1 MASGFSDDCRVPQ
14 GFVFAL
20 GRSSKLFRASPLA
33 YIIRPDGGL
42 KYLQMYH
49 SVTGGD
55 VISGQDDKHNLR
67 FVELQAQEI
76 KRTLLDV
83 GRTVP
88 QLQSNTKRWEA
99 VADEILADVTKA
111 RHLLSSASDW
121 LGLKVLVKRLDDDLD
136 VISRAFDLLI
146 ATLQPYRNQTSI
158 NSFIYRLIKLRADL
172 PKAISL
178 SFSKSVIQQNF
189 IGLRFLLTA
198 QICHEK
204 LCFANIDSSIWS
216 LHGNDCHTNPSRQQA
231 GLLVE
236 GTALNTISLGSLIT
250 LPAGGTL
257 KMFLSRDRDLVSTT
271 FEGVV
276 HLLGMKK
283 KAMVKITGSELSFVI
298 SGDMFGGFDA
308 LLNVTAQI
316 DNVVDWDSIV
326 FRVEGKMNRSSHLH
340 SLLEKVIKNETTMAA
355 IDATQRLA
363 YSHSAYIDAKRKA
376 VFVKDVL
383 KSKQSVV
390 DELKVCKE
398 KADEELRLAR
408 LKYHL
413 AKLRFNSTFYFLE
426 NVRGYICE
434 IQECNYTCLNGC
446 VTPDLCQDPINITYL
461 ERQCNTV
468 DKPITINVIQREI
481 EKRSFTVPRYK
492 TVYTGNCRSGISI
505 KTVFKYARKGAQ
517 IGKTIGKVLKG
528 PVGGAVGFVVG
539 GVIGGIV
546 GAFKKSIFGCSN
558 TYEKVPAEPQIVE
571 YDHKIYKVKSVEQII
586 KEVKCNGHTV
596 TAKPGGYGPPYQ
608 CCKQYGCETKVM
620 DAKCIVDNEEC
631 LLSMTELKFTLDAL
645 NETLQS
651 EFLSLRSS
659 VERVQKATFSFEK
672 ARVLHKN
679 AVSQL
684 KQIEAHMKQKLSV
697 VEITNASMIHT
708 RRIVDFGLKI
718 AQAMN
723 YSDNGKVVDVDDLQF
738 SLSVV
743 SGDAK
748 QIFVQSNAS
757 TLGGKQVPVRFFLNF
772 DQMQRSISSASKNIM
787 VDLFGGKHARKKRS
801 TAEDS
806 GGSTHSVHSS
816 FMDYQYACLFVN
828 NTNLY
833 FSYMFKSLHTLISS
847 VKGLHQDLTFGIH
860 DLEHLSQTM
869 NATGSFSN
877 ASKTANNYSK
887 EYLNSSFVTGFLEV
901 IQVLKDENIKL
912 MNGSS
917 QSWNDTFEAWR
928 AFLEVYTLEK
938 GFEECSGTQDCIKYF
953 FEGAKEFYEFESS
966 RRALEIKDAL
976 PRLEIVIQS
985 LTTKALSMEEAEQAL
1000 ILADH
1005 LLNKT
1010 LDDSVLCGGSPSITS
1025 SSQGEVIIFPGDSL
1039 SLNCSAKTEEILTY
1053 TWRRNG
1059 KIISKSAY
1067 GGFSIDAVTKDNE
1080 GAYVCEVS
1088 NNKGSTLS
1096 NVTIVRIHSKPIITE
1111 HPQPHRVVFRSQIPV
1126 TFKCN
1131 ATAEPLPTFQ
1141 WFFQS
1146 KNASTITINETRPV
1160 LYIADPHLYQEGYYF
1175 CEASNEHGRAVSQR
1189 ARLDVLNYTVGLPRL
1204 LITFNL
1210 TNLCWLTSNSSN
1222 SSAPDS
1228 QLCDGL
1234 PSSLDDNLTDSLLN
1248 SLATSLNLSTFS
1260 VSDLTYYSENTSKP
1274 YLLFTI
1280 DLDKDLLTDEN
1291 LTTFTKV
1298 AEAIAIGEARMV
1310 ENLQKFNEDVLNK
1323 TFKVSWNS
1331 TTLLVEPG
1339 SIFAYPLSPEC
1350 PEGQFLSGH
1359 GFICGELR
1367 STLVTL
1373 IDVLRITISFGST
1386 KSSWFNIQRHTVRH
1400 PPQARTRLRRLSLSN
1415 EHTKRFKSRHLER

>member
-1 MASGFSDDCRVPQ
+1 MFSLSMSGVTFLASGFSDDCRVPQ

-20 GRSSKLFRASPLA
+20 ERSSKIFSASPLA

-42 KYLQMYH
+42 KYLQIYY
-49 SVTGGD
+49 SVTGGH
-55 VISGQDDKHNLR
+55 VVLAQDNKNNLR
-67 FVELQAQEI
+67 SVEWQAQEI
-76 KRTLLDV
+76 KRTLLAV

-88 QLQSNTKRWEA
+88 QLQFITRRWEA
-99 VADEILADVTKA
+99 VTDEMLADVTKA

-121 LGLKVLVKRLDDDLD
+121 LRLKVLLKQLDDDID
-136 VISRAFDLLI
+136 IISRAFDLLI
-146 ATLQPYRNQTSI
+146 AKLQFYRNQTTI
-158 NSFIYRLIKLRADL
+158 NSFIDRFIKLRADL

-198 QICHEK
+198 QICHKE
-204 LCFANIDSSIWS
+204 LCFVNIDSSIWS
-216 LHGNDCHTNPSRQQA
+216 LHGNDCHTNPSRQEA

-236 GTALNTISLGSLIT
+236 GTALDTISLGSLIT

-257 KMFLSRDRDLVSTT
+257 KMFQSRDSDLVSTT

-283 KAMVKITGSELSFVI
+283 NAMVKITGSELSFVI
-298 SGDMFGGFDA
+298 SGDVFGEFNA

-340 SLLEKVIKNETTMAA
+340 SLLEKMIRNETTMAA
-355 IDATQRLA
+355 RDATQRLA
-363 YSHSAYIDAKRKA
+363 YSHSAYVDAKRKSD
-376 VFVKDVL
+376 FVKDVL

-390 DELKVCKE
+390 DKLKVWKE
-398 KADEELRLAR
+398 NAAEELRLAR

-413 AKLRFNSTFYFLE
+413 AKPQFNRTFYFLE
-426 NVRGYICE
+426 HVQGYICE

-461 ERQCNTV
+461 QRQCNTV
-468 DKPITINVIQREI
+468 DKPITINVIQKEI
-481 EKRSFTVPRYK
+481 EKRSFTVPTYQ
-492 TVYTGNCRSGISI
+492 TVYTGNCRSGMSI
-505 KTVFKYARKGAQ
+505 KTVFKYALTGAR
-517 IGKTIGKVLKG
+517 IGRTIGTVLKG

-596 TAKPGGYGPPYQ
+596 TAKPGGYGPPYH

-620 DAKCIVDNEEC
+620 DPKCILDNEKC
-631 LLSMTELKFTLDAL
+631 LLSMTELKFMLNAL

-659 VERVQKATFSFEK
+659 VESVKKATFSFEK

-684 KQIEAHMKQKLSV
+684 KQIEAHVKQKLSI

-723 YSDNGKVVDVDDLQF
+723 SSDNGKVVDVDDLHF
-738 SLSVV
+738 SLPVV

-748 QIFVQSNAS
+748 QIVVQSNAS
-757 TLGGKQVPVRFFLNF
+757 TLSGKQVPVRFLLNF
-772 DQMQRSISSASKNIM
+772 DQMQRSVSSASKNII

-801 TAEDS
+801 T
-806 GGSTHSVHSS
+806 HSVHSS
-816 FMDYQYACLFVN
+816 FIDYPYACLFVN

-833 FSYMFKSLHTLISS
+833 FSYMFKSLHTLINS
-847 VKGLHQDLTFGIH
+847 VKGLNQDLTIGIH
-860 DLEHLSQTM
+860 ELEHLSQTM

-877 ASKTANNYSK
+877 ASKTANNYGK

-901 IQVLKDENIKL
+901 IQVLKDENIKM

-976 PRLEIVIQS
+976 PRLEVVIQS

-1010 LDDSVLCGGSPSITS
+1010 LDESVLCGGSPSITS
-1025 SSQGEVIIFPGDSL
+1025 SSQGEVIIFPGESL

-1053 TWRRNG
+1053 TWRRND
-1059 KIISKSAY
+1059 KTISKSTFGA
-1067 GGFSIDAVTKDNE
+1067 FSIDAVTKDDE

-1088 NNKGSTLS
+1088 NNKGNTLS
-1096 NVTIVRIHSKPIITE
+1096 NVTIVRIHSKPVITE

-1146 KNASTITINETRPV
+1146 KNASTIRINETRPV
-1160 LYIADPHLYQEGYYF
+1160 IYIADPHLYQEGYYF

-1228 QLCDGL
+1228 QLCDRL

-1248 SLATSLNLSTFS
+1248 ALATSLNLSTFR

-1274 YLLFTI
+1274 YLLFTV
-1280 DLDKDLLTDEN
+1280 DFDKDLLKDEN

-1298 AEAIAIGEARMV
+1298 AEAIAVGEARMV
-1310 ENLQKFNEDVLNK
+1310 ESLQKFNADVLNK

-1350 PEGQFLSGH
+1350 PEGQFLSGN

-1386 KSSWFNIQRHTVRH
+1386 HRDTQ
-1400 PPQARTRLRRLSLSN
+1400 
-1415 EHTKRFKSRHLER
+1415 

>member
-20 GRSSKLFRASPLA
+20 ERSSKIFSASPLA

-42 KYLQMYH
+42 KYLQIYY
-49 SVTGGD
+49 SVTGGH
-55 VISGQDDKHNLR
+55 VVLAQDNKNNLR
-67 FVELQAQEI
+67 SVEWQAQEI
-76 KRTLLDV
+76 KRTLLAV

-88 QLQSNTKRWEA
+88 QLQFITRRWEA
-99 VADEILADVTKA
+99 VADEMLADVTKA

-121 LGLKVLVKRLDDDLD
+121 LELKVLVKQLDDDLD
-136 VISRAFDLLI
+136 ITSRAFDLLI
-146 ATLQPYRNQTSI
+146 AKLQPYRNQTRV
-158 NSFIYRLIKLRADL
+158 NSFIQSFIKLRADL

-198 QICHEK
+198 QICHQE
-204 LCFANIDSSIWS
+204 LCFANIDSSIRS
-216 LHGNDCHTNPSRQQA
+216 LNGSDCHTNPSRPET

-257 KMFLSRDRDLVSTT
+257 KMFLSRDHDHVSTT
-271 FEGVV
+271 FKAVV

-283 KAMVKITGSELSFVI
+283 HAMVKIVASELSFVI
-298 SGDMFGGFDA
+298 SGNMFGGFDA
-308 LLNVTAQI
+308 MLNVTAQI

-340 SLLEKVIKNETTMAA
+340 SLLEKMIRNETTMAA
-355 IDATQRLA
+355 RDATQRLA
-363 YSHSAYIDAKRKA
+363 YSHSAYVDAKRKSD
-376 VFVKDVL
+376 FVKDVL

-390 DELKVCKE
+390 DKLKVWKE
-398 KADEELRLAR
+398 HAAEELRLAR
-408 LKYHL
+408 LKYHF
-413 AKLRFNSTFYFLE
+413 AKLRFNSTFYFRE

-446 VTPDLCQDPINITYL
+446 VTPDLCQDPINVTYL
-461 ERQCNTV
+461 QRQCNTV
-468 DKPITINVIQREI
+468 DKPITINVIQKEI
-481 EKRSFTVPRYK
+481 EKRSFTVPTYK
-492 TVYTGNCRSGISI
+492 KVYTGNCRSGISI
-505 KTVFKYARKGAQ
+505 KTVFEYARKGAQ
-517 IGKTIGKVLKG
+517 IGRKIGTVLKG
-528 PVGGAVGFVVG
+528 PVGGRVGFVVG
-539 GVIGGIV
+539 GVIGGII

-558 TYEKVPAEPQIVE
+558 TYEKVPAEPHIVE
-571 YDHKIYKVKSVEQII
+571 YDQKIYKEKSVEQII
-586 KEVKCNGHTV
+586 KEVKCNGHTMR
-596 TAKPGGYGPPYQ
+596 TKPGGYGPPYQ
-608 CCKQYGCETKVM
+608 CCKQYGCKTKVM
-620 DAKCIVDNEEC
+620 DPQCILDNEEC

-659 VERVQKATFSFEK
+659 VEKVKEATFSFEK
-672 ARVLHKN
+672 VRVLHKN

-684 KQIEAHMKQKLSV
+684 KHIEALLKQKLSV

-708 RRIVDFGLKI
+708 RRIVDFGLEI
-718 AQAMN
+718 AQVMN
-723 YSDNGKVVDVDDLQF
+723 SSDNGRVVEFDELHF

-748 QIFVQSNAS
+748 QIVFQTNAS
-757 TLGGKQVPVRFFLNF
+757 TPGGKQVLVHFLLDF
-772 DQMQRSISSASKNIM
+772 DQVKRSISSASKGII
-787 VDLFGGKHARKKRS
+787 VDLFGGKRARRKRS
-801 TAEDS
+801 AAEEE
-806 GGSTHSVHSS
+806 STHSLHSS
-816 FMDYQYACLFVN
+816 GFTDYPYSCLFVN

-847 VKGLHQDLTFGIH
+847 VKGLNQDLTFGIH
-860 DLEHLSQTM
+860 DLERLSQTM

-877 ASKTANNYSK
+877 ASKTANNYGK

-901 IQVLKDENIKL
+901 IQVLKDENIKM

-1025 SSQGEVIIFPGDSL
+1025 SSQGEVIIFPGESL

-1053 TWRRNG
+1053 TWRRND
-1059 KIISKSAY
+1059 KTISKSTFGA
-1067 GGFSIDAVTKDNE
+1067 FSIDAVTKDDE

-1088 NNKGSTLS
+1088 NNKGNTLS
-1096 NVTIVRIHSKPIITE
+1096 NVTIVRIHSKPVITE

-1146 KNASTITINETRPV
+1146 KNASTIRINETRPV

-1222 SSAPDS
+1222 KSVPDS

-1248 SLATSLNLSTFS
+1248 SLATSLNLSTS
-1260 VSDLTYYSENTSKP
+1260 SISGLTYYSEHTSKL
-1274 YLLFTI
+1274 YLSFVI
-1280 DLDKDLLTDEN
+1280 DFEKDLSKDEN
-1291 LTTFTKV
+1291 FTTFTRV
-1298 AEAIAIGEARMV
+1298 AEAIAIADARMV
-1310 ENLQKFNEDVLNK
+1310 ENLQKFNSDVLSRK
-1323 TFKVSWNS
+1323 FKVSWNS
-1331 TTLLVEPG
+1331 TTLLGEPG

-1350 PEGQFLSGH
+1350 PEGQFLSEH

-1367 STLVTL
+1367 LLTLVTFL
-1373 IDVLRITISFGST
+1373 IDVLKRITISSISFVPTFS
-1386 KSSWFNIQRHTVRH
+1386 HTH
-1400 PPQARTRLRRLSLSN
+1400 
-1415 EHTKRFKSRHLER
+1415 

>member
-1 MASGFSDDCRVPQ
+1 MFSLSMSGVTFLASGFSDDCRVPQ

-20 GRSSKLFRASPLA
+20 ERSSKIFSASPLA

-42 KYLQMYH
+42 KYLQIYY
-49 SVTGGD
+49 SVTGGH
-55 VISGQDDKHNLR
+55 VVSAQDNKNNLR
-67 FVELQAQEI
+67 FVEWQAQEI
-76 KRTLLDV
+76 KRTLLAV

-88 QLQSNTKRWEA
+88 QLQFITRRWEA
-99 VADEILADVTKA
+99 VADEMLADVTKA

-121 LGLKVLVKRLDDDLD
+121 LELKVLVKQLDDDLD
-136 VISRAFDLLI
+136 IISRAFDLLI
-146 ATLQPYRNQTSI
+146 AKLQPYRNQTRI
-158 NSFIYRLIKLRADL
+158 NSFIHSFIKLRADL

-198 QICHEK
+198 QICHQE
-204 LCFANIDSSIWS
+204 LCFANIDSSIRS
-216 LHGNDCHTNPSRQQA
+216 LNGSNCHTNPSRPET

-257 KMFLSRDRDLVSTT
+257 EMFLSRDHDHVSTT
-271 FEGVV
+271 FKAVV

-283 KAMVKITGSELSFVI
+283 HAMVKIVASELSFVI
-298 SGDMFGGFDA
+298 SGNMFGGFDA
-308 LLNVTAQI
+308 VLNVTAQI

-326 FRVEGKMNRSSHLH
+326 FRVEGKMNASSHLH
-340 SLLEKVIKNETTMAA
+340 SLLDKMMKNETTMAA
-355 IDATQRLA
+355 RDATQRLA
-363 YSHSAYIDAKRKA
+363 YSHSTYIDAKRK
-376 VFVKDVL
+376 VDFVKDVL

-390 DELKVCKE
+390 DKLKVWKE
-398 KADEELRLAR
+398 HAAEGLRLAR
-408 LKYHL
+408 LKYHF
-413 AKLRFNSTFYFLE
+413 AKLRFYSTFYFRE

-461 ERQCNTV
+461 QRQCNTV
-468 DKPITINVIQREI
+468 DKPITINVIQKEI
-481 EKRSFTVPRYK
+481 EKRSFTVPTYK

-505 KTVFKYARKGAQ
+505 KTVFEYARKGAQ
-517 IGKTIGKVLKG
+517 IGRKIGTVLKG
-528 PVGGAVGFVVG
+528 PVGGRVGFVVG
-539 GVIGGIV
+539 GVIGGII

-558 TYEKVPAEPQIVE
+558 TYEKVPAEPHIVE
-571 YDHKIYKVKSVEQII
+571 YDQKIYKEQSVEQII
-586 KEVKCNGHTV
+586 KEVKCNGHTMR
-596 TAKPGGYGPPYQ
+596 TKPGGYGPPYQ
-608 CCKQYGCETKVM
+608 CCKQYGCKTKVM
-620 DAKCIVDNEEC
+620 DPQCILDNEEC

-659 VERVQKATFSFEK
+659 VMKVKEATFSFEK
-672 ARVLHKN
+672 VRVLHKN

-684 KQIEAHMKQKLSV
+684 KHIEALLKQKLSV

-708 RRIVDFGLKI
+708 RRIVDFGLQI
-718 AQAMN
+718 AQVMN
-723 YSDNGKVVDVDDLQF
+723 SSDNGRVVEVDEMHF

-748 QIFVQSNAS
+748 QIVLQTNAS
-757 TLGGKQVPVRFFLNF
+757 TPGGKKVPVRFLLDF
-772 DQMQRSISSASKNIM
+772 DQVERSISSASKDII
-787 VDLFGGKHARKKRS
+787 VDLFGGKRARRKRS
-801 TAEDS
+801 AAEEE
-806 GGSTHSVHSS
+806 STHSLHSS
-816 FMDYQYACLFVN
+816 GFTDYPYLCLFVN
-828 NTNLY
+828 NTHLY

-847 VKGLHQDLTFGIH
+847 VKVLNQQLTFGIQG
-860 DLEHLSQTM
+860 LEQLSQTM
-869 NATGSFSN
+869 NATGSLFN
-877 ASKTANNYSK
+877 ASKIASNFSN

-901 IQVLKDENIKL
+901 IQMLKEENIKL
-912 MNGSS
+912 TNDSS

-928 AFLEVYTLEK
+928 AFLVVYTLEK
-938 GFEECSGTQDCIKYF
+938 GFEECSGTQDCIIYF
-953 FEGAKEFYEFESS
+953 FDGAKEFYEFENS

-976 PRLEIVIQS
+976 PRLQNVIQS
-985 LTTKALSMEEAEQAL
+985 LTTKALSMEEAEQ
-1000 ILADH
+1000 ILVHADH

-1010 LDDSVLCGGSPSITS
+1010 LDDSVLCGGSPSITW
-1025 SSQGEVIIFPGDSL
+1025 SSQGDVIIFPGESL
-1039 SLNCSAKTEEILTY
+1039 SLNCSAKAEESLTY
-1053 TWRRNG
+1053 AWRRNG
-1059 KIISKSAY
+1059 KIISKSTY
-1067 GGFSIDAVTKDNE
+1067 GGFSLDAVTKDDE

-1096 NVTIVRIHSKPIITE
+1096 NVTIVRIHSKPVITE

-1146 KNASTITINETRPV
+1146 TKSPAIRINESRPV
-1160 LYIADPHLYQEGYYF
+1160 LYIADPRLNQEGYYF
-1175 CEASNEHGRAVSQR
+1175 CEASNQHGRAFSQR

-1222 SSAPDS
+1222 KSVPDS

-1248 SLATSLNLSTFS
+1248 SLATSLNLSTS
-1260 VSDLTYYSENTSKP
+1260 SISGLTYYSEHTSKL
-1274 YLLFTI
+1274 YLSFVI
-1280 DLDKDLLTDEN
+1280 DFEKDLSKDEN
-1291 LTTFTKV
+1291 FTTFTKV
-1298 AEAIAIGEARMV
+1298 AETIAIADARMV
-1310 ENLQKFNEDVLNK
+1310 ENLQKFNADVLNK

-1331 TTLLVEPG
+1331 TTLLGEPG

-1350 PEGQFLSGH
+1350 PVGQFLSEH
-1359 GFICGELR
+1359 GFICGELLLL
-1367 STLVTL
+1367 TLVTFL
-1373 IDVLRITISFGST
+1373 IDVLKRITISST
-1386 KSSWFNIQRHTVRH
+1386 SFVPTFSHTH
-1400 PPQARTRLRRLSLSN
+1400 
-1415 EHTKRFKSRHLER
+1415 

>member
-1 MASGFSDDCRVPQ
+1 MASGFSDDCQVPQ

-20 GRSSKLFRASPLA
+20 ERSSKIFSASPLA

-42 KYLQMYH
+42 KYLQIYY
-49 SVTGGD
+49 SVTGGH
-55 VISGQDDKHNLR
+55 VVSAQDNKNNLR
-67 FVELQAQEI
+67 FVEWQAQEI
-76 KRTLLDV
+76 KRTLLAV

-88 QLQSNTKRWEA
+88 QLQFITRRWEA
-99 VADEILADVTKA
+99 VADEMLADVTKA

-121 LGLKVLVKRLDDDLD
+121 LELKVLVKQLDDDLD
-136 VISRAFDLLI
+136 ITSRAFDLLI
-146 ATLQPYRNQTSI
+146 AKLQPYRNQTRV
-158 NSFIYRLIKLRADL
+158 NSFIQSFIKLGADL

-204 LCFANIDSSIWS
+204 LCFANIESSIWS
-216 LHGNDCHTNPSRQQA
+216 LHGKDCHTNPSRQQA
-231 GLLVE
+231 GLVVE
-236 GTALNTISLGSLIT
+236 GTTLNTISLGSLIT
-250 LPAGGTL
+250 LQAGETL

-276 HLLGMKK
+276 QILGMSK

-298 SGDMFGGFDA
+298 SGNMFGEFDA

-326 FRVEGKMNRSSHLH
+326 FRVEGKMNTSSHLH
-340 SLLEKVIKNETTMAA
+340 SLLEKMIKNETTMAA
-355 IDATQRLA
+355 SDATQRLA

-376 VFVKDVL
+376 AFVKDVL

-390 DELKVCKE
+390 DELKVWKE
-398 KADEELRLAR
+398 KAAEELRLAR

-481 EKRSFTVPRYK
+481 EKRSFTVPTYK
-492 TVYTGNCRSGISI
+492 TVHNSNCKWSKYTGI
-505 KTVFKYARKGAQ
+505 KGFFVG
-517 IGKTIGKVLKG
+517 LKEL
-528 PVGGAVGFVVG
+528 
-539 GVIGGIV
+539 
-546 GAFKKSIFGCSN
+546 IFGCSD
-558 TYEKVPAEPQIVE
+558 TSKKVPAEPQIVE
-571 YDHKIYKVKSVEQII
+571 YDQKIYKVKSVEQII
-586 KEVKCNGHTV
+586 KEVKCNGHTMR
-596 TAKPGGYGPPYQ
+596 TKPGGYGPPYQ
-608 CCKQYGCETKVM
+608 CCKQYGCKTKVM
-620 DAKCIVDNEEC
+620 DRRCILGNEKC

-651 EFLSLRSS
+651 EFLSLRSC
-659 VERVQKATFSFEK
+659 VMKVKEATFSFEK
-672 ARVLHKN
+672 VRVLHKN

-684 KQIEAHMKQKLSV
+684 KHIEALLKQKLSV

-708 RRIVDFGLKI
+708 RRIVDFGLQI
-718 AQAMN
+718 AQVMN
-723 YSDNGKVVDVDDLQF
+723 SSDNGRVVEVDELHF
-738 SLSVV
+738 SLPVV

-748 QIFVQSNAS
+748 QIVFQTNAS
-757 TLGGKQVPVRFFLNF
+757 TLGGKKVPVRFLLDF
-772 DQMQRSISSASKNIM
+772 DQVKRSISSASKDII
-787 VDLFGGKHARKKRS
+787 VDLFGGKRARRKRS
-801 TAEDS
+801 AAEEE
-806 GGSTHSVHSS
+806 STHSLHSDG
-816 FMDYQYACLFVN
+816 FTDYPYVCLFVN
-828 NTNLY
+828 NTHLY

-847 VKGLHQDLTFGIH
+847 VKVLNQQLTFGIQG
-860 DLEHLSQTM
+860 LEQLSQTM
-869 NATGSFSN
+869 NATGSLSN
-877 ASKTANNYSK
+877 ASKIASNFSN
-887 EYLNSSFVTGFLEV
+887 EYLNSSFITGFLEV
-901 IQVLKDENIKL
+901 IQVLKDENIKM
-912 MNGSS
+912 MNDSS

-938 GFEECSGTQDCIKYF
+938 GFEECSGTQDCIIYF
-953 FEGAKEFYEFESS
+953 FDGAKEFYEFENS

-976 PRLEIVIQS
+976 PQLQNVIQS
-985 LTTKALSMEEAEQAL
+985 LTTKALSMEEAEQ
-1000 ILADH
+1000 ILVHADH

-1010 LDDSVLCGGSPSITS
+1010 LDDSVLCGGSPSITW
-1025 SSQGEVIIFPGDSL
+1025 SSQGDVIIFPGESL
-1039 SLNCSAKTEEILTY
+1039 SLNCSAKAEESLTY
-1053 TWRRNG
+1053 AWRRNG
-1059 KIISKSAY
+1059 KIISKSTY
-1067 GGFSIDAVTKDNE
+1067 GGFSLDAVTKDNE

-1096 NVTIVRIHSKPIITE
+1096 NVTIVKIHSKPVITE
-1111 HPQPHRVVFRSQIPV
+1111 HPQPQRVVFRSQIPV

-1131 ATAEPLPTFQ
+1131 ATAEPSPTFQ
-1141 WFFQS
+1141 WFFQTTTS
-1146 KNASTITINETRPV
+1146 SVIRINETRPV
-1160 LYIADPHLYQEGYYF
+1160 LYIADPRLNQEGYYF

-1222 SSAPDS
+1222 SSTLDS

-1248 SLATSLNLSTFS
+1248 SLATSLNLSTS
-1260 VSDLTYYSENTSKP
+1260 SISGLTYYSEHTSKL
-1274 YLLFTI
+1274 YLSFVIDFEKELSKDENFTI
-1280 DLDKDLLTDEN
+1280 
-1291 LTTFTKV
+1291 FTKV
-1298 AEAIAIGEARMV
+1298 AEAIAIADARMV
-1310 ENLQKFNEDVLNK
+1310 EKLQKFNSDVLSR

-1331 TTLLVEPG
+1331 TTLIGEPG

-1350 PEGQFLSGH
+1350 PETQFLSEQ

-1367 STLVTL
+1367 LLTLVTFL
-1373 IDVLRITISFGST
+1373 IYVLNRTIS
-1386 KSSWFNIQRHTVRH
+1386 
-1400 PPQARTRLRRLSLSN
+1400 
-1415 EHTKRFKSRHLER
+1415 

>member
-1 MASGFSDDCRVPQ
+1 MFSLSMSGVTFLASGFSDDCQVPQ

-20 GRSSKLFRASPLA
+20 ERSSKIFSASPLA

-42 KYLQMYH
+42 KYLQIYY
-49 SVTGGD
+49 SVTGGH
-55 VISGQDDKHNLR
+55 VVSAQDNKNNLR
-67 FVELQAQEI
+67 FVEWQAQEI
-76 KRTLLDV
+76 KRTLLAV

-88 QLQSNTKRWEA
+88 QLQFITRRWEA
-99 VADEILADVTKA
+99 VTDEMLADVTKA
-111 RHLLSSASDW
+111 RHLLSSVSDW
-121 LGLKVLVKRLDDDLD
+121 LRLKVLVKQLDDDIDL
-136 VISRAFDLLI
+136 ISRAFDLLI
-146 ATLQPYRNQTSI
+146 AKLQFYRNQTTI
-158 NSFIYRLIKLRADL
+158 NSFIHRFIKLRADL

-198 QICHEK
+198 QICHKE

-216 LHGNDCHTNPSRQQA
+216 LHGNDCNTNPSRQEA

-236 GTALNTISLGSLIT
+236 GTALDTISLGSLIT

-257 KMFLSRDRDLVSTT
+257 KMFQSRDRDLVSTT

-283 KAMVKITGSELSFVI
+283 NAMVKITGSELSFVI
-298 SGDMFGGFDA
+298 SGDVFGEFDA

-340 SLLEKVIKNETTMAA
+340 SLLEKMIRNETTMAA
-355 IDATQRLA
+355 RDATQRLA
-363 YSHSAYIDAKRKA
+363 YSHSAYVDAKRKSD
-376 VFVKDVL
+376 FVKDVL
-383 KSKQSVV
+383 RSKQSVV
-390 DELKVCKE
+390 DKLKVWKE
-398 KADEELRLAR
+398 NAAEELRLAR
-408 LKYHL
+408 LEYHL
-413 AKLRFNSTFYFLE
+413 AKLQFNRTFYFLE
-426 NVRGYICE
+426 NVQGYICE

-461 ERQCNTV
+461 QRQCNTV
-468 DKPITINVIQREI
+468 DKPITINVIQKEI
-481 EKRSFTVPRYK
+481 EKRSFTVPTYQ

-505 KTVFKYARKGAQ
+505 KTVFKYALTGAQ
-517 IGKTIGKVLKG
+517 IGSTIGTVLKG
-528 PVGGAVGFVVG
+528 PVGRAVGFVVG

-620 DAKCIVDNEEC
+620 DPKCILDNEKC
-631 LLSMTELKFTLDAL
+631 LLSITELKFTLNAL

-659 VERVQKATFSFEK
+659 VERVKKATFSFEK

-684 KQIEAHMKQKLSV
+684 KQIEAHVKQKLSI

-723 YSDNGKVVDVDDLQF
+723 SSDNGKVVDVDELHF

-748 QIFVQSNAS
+748 QIVVQSNAS
-757 TLGGKQVPVRFFLNF
+757 TLSGKQVPVRFLLNF
-772 DQMQRSISSASKNIM
+772 DQMQRSVSSASKNII
-787 VDLFGGKHARKKRS
+787 VDLFGGKRARKKR
-801 TAEDS
+801 
-806 GGSTHSVHSS
+806 STHSVHSS
-816 FMDYQYACLFVN
+816 FMDYPYACLFVN

-833 FSYMFKSLHTLISS
+833 FSYMFKSLHTLINS
-847 VKGLHQDLTFGIH
+847 VKGLNQDLTIGIH

-877 ASKTANNYSK
+877 ASKTANNYGK

-901 IQVLKDENIKL
+901 IQVLKDENINL

-985 LTTKALSMEEAEQAL
+985 LTTKALSIEEAEQAL

-1010 LDDSVLCGGSPSITS
+1010 LDESVLCGGSPSITS
-1025 SSQGEVIIFPGDSL
+1025 SSQGEVIIFPGESL
-1039 SLNCSAKTEEILTY
+1039 SLNCTAKTEETLTY

-1059 KIISKSAY
+1059 KTISKSTFGA
-1067 GGFSIDAVTKDNE
+1067 FSIDAVTKDDE

-1088 NNKGSTLS
+1088 NNKGNTLS
-1096 NVTIVRIHSKPIITE
+1096 NVTIVRIHSKPVITE

-1146 KNASTITINETRPV
+1146 KNASTIRINETRPV

-1228 QLCDGL
+1228 QLCDRL

-1248 SLATSLNLSTFS
+1248 ALATSLNLSTFR

-1274 YLLFTI
+1274 YLLFTV
-1280 DLDKDLLTDEN
+1280 DFDKDLLKDEN

-1298 AEAIAIGEARMV
+1298 TEAIAVGEARMV
-1310 ENLQKFNEDVLNK
+1310 ENLQKFNADVLNK

-1339 SIFAYPLSPEC
+1339 SIFAYPLSSEC
-1350 PEGQFLSGH
+1350 PAGQVLSGH

-1373 IDVLRITISFGST
+1373 IDVLRITISFGLT
-1386 KSSWFNIQRHTVRH
+1386 HRDT
-1400 PPQARTRLRRLSLSN
+1400 
-1415 EHTKRFKSRHLER
+1415 E

>member
-1 MASGFSDDCRVPQ
+1 MIFLLIVHVFSFDVAGVMLLSSGFSDDCRVPQ

-20 GRSSKLFRASPLA
+20 EQSSKLFRESPLA

-42 KYLQMYH
+42 KYLQIYH

-55 VISGQDDKHNLR
+55 VISAQDNNNNLR
-67 FVELQAQEI
+67 FVEWQAQEI
-76 KRTLLDV
+76 KRTLFDV

-99 VADEILADVTKA
+99 VADEMLADVTKA
-111 RHLLSSASDW
+111 RYLLSSASDW
-121 LGLKVLVKRLDDDLD
+121 VGLKVLVKELDDDLD
-136 VISRAFDLLI
+136 IISRAFDLLI
-146 ATLQPYRNQTSI
+146 AKLQPYRNETSI
-158 NSFIYRLIKLRADL
+158 NSFIDRFIKLRADL

-189 IGLRFLLTA
+189 MGFRFLLTA

-355 IDATQRLA
+355 SDATQRLA

-383 KSKQSVV
+383 NSKQSVV
-390 DELKVCKE
+390 DQLKVWKE
-398 KADEELRLAR
+398 KAAEELRLAR
-408 LKYHL
+408 LKYHV

-481 EKRSFTVPRYK
+481 EKRSFTVPTYK

-505 KTVFKYARKGAQ
+505 KTVFKYAQKGAQ

-586 KEVKCNGHTV
+586 KEVKCNGHTMR
-596 TAKPGGYGPPYQ
+596 AKPGGYGPPYQ

-620 DAKCIVDNEEC
+620 NPKCILDNEEC

-659 VERVQKATFSFEK
+659 VERVKKATFSFEK
-672 ARVLHKN
+672 ARVVHKN

-723 YSDNGKVVDVDDLQF
+723 SSDNGKVVDVDDLHF

-748 QIFVQSNAS
+748 QIVVQSNAS
-757 TLGGKQVPVRFFLNF
+757 TLSGKQVPVRFLLNF
-772 DQMQRSISSASKNIM
+772 DQMQRSISSASKNII

-801 TAEDS
+801 AAEDS
-806 GGSTHSVHSS
+806 EGSTHSVHSS
-816 FMDYQYACLFVN
+816 FMDYPYACLFVN

-847 VKGLHQDLTFGIH
+847 VKGLHQDLAFGIH

-869 NATGSFSN
+869 NATGSFLN

-976 PRLEIVIQS
+976 PRLEVVIQS

-1000 ILADH
+1000 ILAH
-1005 LLNKT
+1005 YLLNKT
-1010 LDDSVLCGGSPSITS
+1010 FDDSVLCGGLPSIMS
-1025 SSQGEVIIFPGDSL
+1025 SSQGEVIIFPGESL

-1053 TWRRNG
+1053 TWRRND
-1059 KIISKSAY
+1059 KTISKSTFGA
-1067 GGFSIDAVTKDNE
+1067 FSIDAVTKDDE

-1088 NNKGSTLS
+1088 NNKGNTLS
-1096 NVTIVRIHSKPIITE
+1096 NVTIVRIHSKPVITE

-1131 ATAEPLPTFQ
+1131 ATAVPLPTFQ

-1146 KNASTITINETRPV
+1146 KNASTVRINETRPV

-1234 PSSLDDNLTDSLLN
+1234 PSSLDGNLTDSLLN

-1274 YLLFTI
+1274 YLLFTV
-1280 DLDKDLLTDEN
+1280 DFDKDLLKDEN
-1291 LTTFTKV
+1291 LTTLTKV
-1298 AEAIAIGEARMV
+1298 AEAIAVGEARMV
-1310 ENLQKFNEDVLNK
+1310 ENLQKFNADVLNK

-1373 IDVLRITISFGST
+1373 IDVLRMTISFGS
-1386 KSSWFNIQRHTVRH
+1386 
-1400 PPQARTRLRRLSLSN
+1400 L
-1415 EHTKRFKSRHLER
+1415 FKIRIASH

>member
-1 MASGFSDDCRVPQ
+1 MFSLSMSGVTFLASGFSDDCRVPQ

-20 GRSSKLFRASPLA
+20 ERSSKIFSASPLA

-42 KYLQMYH
+42 KYLQIYY
-49 SVTGGD
+49 SVTGGH
-55 VISGQDDKHNLR
+55 VVSAQDNKNNLR
-67 FVELQAQEI
+67 FVEWQAQEI
-76 KRTLLDV
+76 KRTLLAV

-88 QLQSNTKRWEA
+88 QLQFITRRWEA
-99 VADEILADVTKA
+99 VADEMLADVTKA

-121 LGLKVLVKRLDDDLD
+121 LELKVLVKQLDDDLD
-136 VISRAFDLLI
+136 IISRAFDLLI
-146 ATLQPYRNQTSI
+146 AKLQPYRNQTRI
-158 NSFIYRLIKLRADL
+158 NSFIHSFIKLRADL

-198 QICHEK
+198 QICHKE

-216 LHGNDCHTNPSRQQA
+216 LSGSDCHTNPSRQET

-257 KMFLSRDRDLVSTT
+257 EMFLSRDHDLVSTT
-271 FEGVV
+271 FKTVV
-276 HLLGMKK
+276 HLLGIKK
-283 KAMVKITGSELSFVI
+283 HAMVKIAGSELSFVI

-340 SLLEKVIKNETTMAA
+340 SLLEKMIKNETNMAA
-355 IDATQRLA
+355 RDAAQRLA

-390 DELKVCKE
+390 DELKVWRE
-398 KADEELRLAR
+398 KAAEELRLAR

-413 AKLRFNSTFYFLE
+413 AKLRFNSTFYFRE

-461 ERQCNTV
+461 QRQCNTV
-468 DKPITINVIQREI
+468 DKPITINVIQKEI
-481 EKRSFTVPRYK
+481 EKRSFTVPTYK
-492 TVYTGNCRSGISI
+492 TVHIEKCKFSTSTGIEGFF
-505 KTVFKYARKGAQ
+505 VG
-517 IGKTIGKVLKG
+517 LKEL
-528 PVGGAVGFVVG
+528 
-539 GVIGGIV
+539 
-546 GAFKKSIFGCSN
+546 IFGCSD
-558 TYEKVPAEPQIVE
+558 TSKKVPAEPQIVE
-571 YDHKIYKVKSVEQII
+571 YDQKIYKVKSVELII
-586 KEVKCNGHTV
+586 KEVKCNGHTMK
-596 TAKPGGYGPPYQ
+596 TKPGGYGPPYQ
-608 CCKQYGCETKVM
+608 CCKQYGCKTKVM
-620 DAKCIVDNEEC
+620 DRRCILGNEKC
-631 LLSMTELKFTLDAL
+631 LLSMTELRFTLDAL

-659 VERVQKATFSFEK
+659 VMKVKEATFSFEK
-672 ARVLHKN
+672 VRVLHKN

-684 KQIEAHMKQKLSV
+684 KHIEALLKQKLSV

-708 RRIVDFGLKI
+708 RRIVDFGLQI
-718 AQAMN
+718 AQVMN
-723 YSDNGKVVDVDDLQF
+723 SSDNGRVVEVDEMHF

-748 QIFVQSNAS
+748 QIVLQTNAS
-757 TLGGKQVPVRFFLNF
+757 TPGGKKVPVRFLLDF
-772 DQMQRSISSASKNIM
+772 DQVERSISSASKDII
-787 VDLFGGKHARKKRS
+787 VDLFGGKRARRKRS
-801 TAEDS
+801 AAEEE
-806 GGSTHSVHSS
+806 STHSLHSS
-816 FMDYQYACLFVN
+816 GFTDYPYLCLFVN
-828 NTNLY
+828 NTHLY

-847 VKGLHQDLTFGIH
+847 VKVLNQQLTFGIQG
-860 DLEHLSQTM
+860 LEQLSQTM
-869 NATGSFSN
+869 NATGSLFN
-877 ASKTANNYSK
+877 ASKIASNFSN

-901 IQVLKDENIKL
+901 IQMLKEENIKL
-912 MNGSS
+912 TNDSS

-928 AFLEVYTLEK
+928 AFLVVYTLEK
-938 GFEECSGTQDCIKYF
+938 GFEECSGTQDCIIYF
-953 FEGAKEFYEFESS
+953 FDGAKEFYEFENS

-976 PRLEIVIQS
+976 PRLQNVIQS
-985 LTTKALSMEEAEQAL
+985 LTTKALSMEEAEQ
-1000 ILADH
+1000 ILVHADH

-1010 LDDSVLCGGSPSITS
+1010 LDDSVLCGGSPSITW
-1025 SSQGEVIIFPGDSL
+1025 SSQGDVIIFPGESL
-1039 SLNCSAKTEEILTY
+1039 SLNCSAKAEESLTY
-1053 TWRRNG
+1053 AWRRNG
-1059 KIISKSAY
+1059 KIISKSTY
-1067 GGFSIDAVTKDNE
+1067 GGFSLDAVTKGNE

-1088 NNKGSTLS
+1088 NNKGSTFS
-1096 NVTIVRIHSKPIITE
+1096 NVTIVKIHSKPVITE
-1111 HPQPHRVVFRSQIPV
+1111 HPQPQRVVFRSQIPV

-1146 KNASTITINETRPV
+1146 TKSSVIRINETRPV
-1160 LYIADPHLYQEGYYF
+1160 LYIADPRLNQEGYYF
-1175 CEASNEHGRAVSQR
+1175 CEASNQHGRAFSQR

-1222 SSAPDS
+1222 KSVPDS

-1248 SLATSLNLSTFS
+1248 SLATSLNLSTS
-1260 VSDLTYYSENTSKP
+1260 SISGLTYYSEHTSKL
-1274 YLLFTI
+1274 YLSFVI
-1280 DLDKDLLTDEN
+1280 DFEKDLSKDEN
-1291 LTTFTKV
+1291 FTTFTKV
-1298 AEAIAIGEARMV
+1298 AETIAIADARMV
-1310 ENLQKFNEDVLNK
+1310 ENLQKFNADVLNK

-1331 TTLLVEPG
+1331 TTLLGEPG

-1350 PEGQFLSGH
+1350 PVGQFLSEH
-1359 GFICGELR
+1359 GFICGELLLL
-1367 STLVTL
+1367 TLVTFL
-1373 IDVLRITISFGST
+1373 IDVLKRITISST
-1386 KSSWFNIQRHTVRH
+1386 SFVPTFSHTH
-1400 PPQARTRLRRLSLSN
+1400 
-1415 EHTKRFKSRHLER
+1415 

>member
-1 MASGFSDDCRVPQ
+1 MIFLLIVHVFSVDVAGITLLSSGFSDECRVPQ

-20 GRSSKLFRASPLA
+20 EKSSKLFRASPLA

-42 KYLQMYH
+42 KYLQIYY

-55 VISGQDDKHNLR
+55 VISAQDNNNNLR
-67 FVELQAQEI
+67 FVEWQAQEI
-76 KRTLLDV
+76 KRTLFDV
-83 GRTVP
+83 GTTVP
-88 QLQSNTKRWEA
+88 QLQSNTKRWET
-99 VADEILADVTKA
+99 VADEMLADVTKA
-111 RHLLSSASDW
+111 RHLISSASNW
-121 LGLKVLVKRLDDDLD
+121 LGLKVLVKQLDDDLD
-136 VISRAFDLLI
+136 IISRAFDLLI
-146 ATLQPYRNQTSI
+146 AKLQPYRNQTSI
-158 NSFIYRLIKLRADL
+158 NSFIHRFIKLRADL

-216 LHGNDCHTNPSRQQA
+216 LHSNDCHTNPSRQQA

-236 GTALNTISLGSLIT
+236 GTALDTISLGSLIT

-316 DNVVDWDSIV
+316 DNVVDWDSVV

-340 SLLEKVIKNETTMAA
+340 SLLDKMMKNETTMAA
-355 IDATQRLA
+355 RDATQRLA
-363 YSHSAYIDAKRKA
+363 YSHSTYIDAKRKA
-376 VFVKDVL
+376 HFVKDVL

-390 DELKVCKE
+390 DKLKVWKQH
-398 KADEELRLAR
+398 AAEELRLAR
-408 LKYHL
+408 LKYHF
-413 AKLRFNSTFYFLE
+413 AKLRFNSTFYFRE

-446 VTPDLCQDPINITYL
+446 VTPDLCQDPINVTYL
-461 ERQCNTV
+461 QRQCNTV
-468 DKPITINVIQREI
+468 DKPITINVIQMET
-481 EKRSFTVPRYK
+481 EKRSFTVPTYK

-505 KTVFKYARKGAQ
+505 KTVFEYARKGAQ
-517 IGKTIGKVLKG
+517 IGRKIGTVLKG
-528 PVGGAVGFVVG
+528 PVGGRVGFVVG
-539 GVIGGIV
+539 GVIGGII

-558 TYEKVPAEPQIVE
+558 TYEKVPAEPHIVE
-571 YDHKIYKVKSVEQII
+571 YDQKIYKEKSVEQII
-586 KEVKCNGHTV
+586 KEVKCNGHTMR
-596 TAKPGGYGPPYQ
+596 TKPGGYGPPYQ
-608 CCKQYGCETKVM
+608 CCKQYGCKTKVM
-620 DAKCIVDNEEC
+620 DPQCILDNEEC

-651 EFLSLRSS
+651 DFLSLRSS
-659 VERVQKATFSFEK
+659 VEKVKEATFSFEK
-672 ARVLHKN
+672 VRVLHKN

-684 KQIEAHMKQKLSV
+684 KHIEALLKQKLSV

-708 RRIVDFGLKI
+708 RRIVDFGLQI
-718 AQAMN
+718 AQVMN
-723 YSDNGKVVDVDDLQF
+723 SSDNGRVVEVDELHF

-748 QIFVQSNAS
+748 QIVLQTNAS
-757 TLGGKQVPVRFFLNF
+757 TPGGKKVPVRFLLDF
-772 DQMQRSISSASKNIM
+772 DQVERSISSASKDII
-787 VDLFGGKHARKKRS
+787 VDLFGGKRARRKRS
-801 TAEDS
+801 TAEEE
-806 GGSTHSVHSS
+806 STHSLHSS
-816 FMDYQYACLFVN
+816 GFTDYPYSCLFVN
-828 NTNLY
+828 NTHLY

-847 VKGLHQDLTFGIH
+847 VKVLNQQLTFGIQG
-860 DLEHLSQTM
+860 LEQLSQKM
-869 NATGSFSN
+869 NATGSLFN
-877 ASKTANNYSK
+877 ASKIASNYSN

-901 IQVLKDENIKL
+901 IQMLKDENIKL
-912 MNGSS
+912 TNDSS

-938 GFEECSGTQDCIKYF
+938 GFEECSGTQDCIIYF
-953 FEGAKEFYEFESS
+953 FEGAKEFYEFENSQ
-966 RRALEIKDAL
+966 RALEIKDAL
-976 PRLEIVIQS
+976 PRLQNVIHS
-985 LTTKALSMEEAEQAL
+985 LTTKALSMEEAEQ
-1000 ILADH
+1000 ILVHADH

-1010 LDDSVLCGGSPSITS
+1010 LDDSVLCGGSPSITW
-1025 SSQGEVIIFPGDSL
+1025 SSQGDVIIFPGESL
-1039 SLNCSAKTEEILTY
+1039 SLNCSAKAEESLTY
-1053 TWRRNG
+1053 AWRRNG
-1059 KIISKSAY
+1059 KIISKSTY
-1067 GGFSIDAVTKDNE
+1067 GGFLLDAVTKDNE

-1096 NVTIVRIHSKPIITE
+1096 NVTIVRIHSKPVITE

-1146 KNASTITINETRPV
+1146 KNASTVRINETSPV

-1222 SSAPDS
+1222 NSAPDS

-1248 SLATSLNLSTFS
+1248 SLATSLNLSTS
-1260 VSDLTYYSENTSKP
+1260 SISGLTYYSEHTSKL
-1274 YLLFTI
+1274 YLSFVIDFEKELSKDENFTI
-1280 DLDKDLLTDEN
+1280 
-1291 LTTFTKV
+1291 FTKV
-1298 AEAIAIGEARMV
+1298 AEAIAIADARMV
-1310 ENLQKFNEDVLNK
+1310 ENLQKFNSDVLSR

-1331 TTLLVEPG
+1331 TTLIGEPG
-1339 SIFAYPLSPEC
+1339 SILAYPISPEC
-1350 PEGQFLSGH
+1350 PERQFLSEQ

-1367 STLVTL
+1367 LLTLVTFL
-1373 IDVLRITISFGST
+1373 IYVLKRTISSISFVST
-1386 KSSWFNIQRHTVRH
+1386 FSHTH
-1400 PPQARTRLRRLSLSN
+1400 
-1415 EHTKRFKSRHLER
+1415 

>member
-1 MASGFSDDCRVPQ
+1 MFSLSMSGVTFLASGFSDDCRVPQ

-20 GRSSKLFRASPLA
+20 ERSSKIFSASPLA

-42 KYLQMYH
+42 KYLQIYY
-49 SVTGGD
+49 SVTGGH
-55 VISGQDDKHNLR
+55 VVLAQDNKNNLR
-67 FVELQAQEI
+67 SVEWQAQEI
-76 KRTLLDV
+76 KRTLLAV

-88 QLQSNTKRWEA
+88 QLQFITRRWEA
-99 VADEILADVTKA
+99 VADEMLADVTKA

-121 LGLKVLVKRLDDDLD
+121 LELKVLVKQLDDDLD
-136 VISRAFDLLI
+136 ITSRAFDLLI
-146 ATLQPYRNQTSI
+146 AKLQPYRNQTRV
-158 NSFIYRLIKLRADL
+158 NSFIQSFIKLRADL

-198 QICHEK
+198 QICHQE
-204 LCFANIDSSIWS
+204 LCFANIDSSIRS
-216 LHGNDCHTNPSRQQA
+216 LNGSDCHTNPSRPET

-257 KMFLSRDRDLVSTT
+257 EMFLSRDHDHVSTT
-271 FEGVV
+271 FKAVV

-283 KAMVKITGSELSFVI
+283 HAMVKIVASELSFVI
-298 SGDMFGGFDA
+298 SGNMFGGFDA
-308 LLNVTAQI
+308 MLNVTAQI

-340 SLLEKVIKNETTMAA
+340 SLLDKMMKNETTMAA
-355 IDATQRLA
+355 RDATQRLA
-363 YSHSAYIDAKRKA
+363 YSHSTYVEAKRKA
-376 VFVKDVL
+376 DFVKDVL

-390 DELKVCKE
+390 DKLKVWKE
-398 KADEELRLAR
+398 NAAEELRLAR

-413 AKLRFNSTFYFLE
+413 AKPQFNRTFYFLE
-426 NVRGYICE
+426 HVQGYICE

-461 ERQCNTV
+461 QRQCNTV
-468 DKPITINVIQREI
+468 DKPITINVIQKEI
-481 EKRSFTVPRYK
+481 EKRSFTVLTYK

-505 KTVFKYARKGAQ
+505 KTVFEYARKGAQ
-517 IGKTIGKVLKG
+517 IGRKIGTVLKG
-528 PVGGAVGFVVG
+528 PVGGRVGFIVG
-539 GVIGGIV
+539 GVIGGII

-558 TYEKVPAEPQIVE
+558 TYEKVPAEPHIVE
-571 YDHKIYKVKSVEQII
+571 YDQKIYREKSVEQII
-586 KEVKCNGHTV
+586 KEVKCNSHKMRT
-596 TAKPGGYGPPYQ
+596 KPGGYGPPYQ
-608 CCKQYGCETKVM
+608 CCKQYGCKTKVM
-620 DAKCIVDNEEC
+620 DPQCILDNEEC

-659 VERVQKATFSFEK
+659 VEKVKEATFSFEK
-672 ARVLHKN
+672 VRVLHKN

-684 KQIEAHMKQKLSV
+684 KHIEALLEQKLSV

-708 RRIVDFGLKI
+708 RRIVDFGLEI
-718 AQAMN
+718 AQVMN
-723 YSDNGKVVDVDDLQF
+723 SSDNGRVVEFDELHF

-748 QIFVQSNAS
+748 QIVLQTNAS
-757 TLGGKQVPVRFFLNF
+757 TPGGKQVPVHFLLDF
-772 DQMQRSISSASKNIM
+772 DQVKRSISAASKGII
-787 VDLFGGKHARKKRS
+787 VDLFGRKRARRKRS
-801 TAEDS
+801 AAEEE
-806 GGSTHSVHSS
+806 STHSLHSS
-816 FMDYQYACLFVN
+816 GFTDYPYSCLFVN
-828 NTNLY
+828 NKNLY

-847 VKGLHQDLTFGIH
+847 VKGLHQDLAFGIH

-869 NATGSFSN
+869 NATGSFLN

-901 IQVLKDENIKL
+901 IQVLKDENIKM

-1000 ILADH
+1000 ILADY

-1025 SSQGEVIIFPGDSL
+1025 SSQGEVIIFPGESL
-1039 SLNCSAKTEEILTY
+1039 SLNCTAKTEETLTY

-1059 KIISKSAY
+1059 KTISKSTFGA
-1067 GGFSIDAVTKDNE
+1067 FSIDAVTKDDE

-1088 NNKGSTLS
+1088 NNKGNTLS
-1096 NVTIVRIHSKPIITE
+1096 NVTIVRIHSKPVITE

-1146 KNASTITINETRPV
+1146 KNASTVRINETRPV

-1222 SSAPDS
+1222 KSVPDS

-1248 SLATSLNLSTFS
+1248 SLATSLNLSTS
-1260 VSDLTYYSENTSKP
+1260 SISGLTYYSEHTSKL
-1274 YLLFTI
+1274 YLSFVIDFEKELSKDENFTI
-1280 DLDKDLLTDEN
+1280 
-1291 LTTFTKV
+1291 FTKV
-1298 AEAIAIGEARMV
+1298 AEAIAIADARMV
-1310 ENLQKFNEDVLNK
+1310 ENLQKFNSDVLSR

-1331 TTLLVEPG
+1331 TTLIGEPG
-1339 SIFAYPLSPEC
+1339 SILAYPISPEC
-1350 PEGQFLSGH
+1350 PERQFLSEQ

-1367 STLVTL
+1367 LLTLVTFL
-1373 IDVLRITISFGST
+1373 IYVLKRTISSISFVST
-1386 KSSWFNIQRHTVRH
+1386 FSHTH
-1400 PPQARTRLRRLSLSN
+1400 
-1415 EHTKRFKSRHLER
+1415 

>member
-1 MASGFSDDCRVPQ
+1 MFSLSMSGVTFLASGFSDDCRVPQ

-20 GRSSKLFRASPLA
+20 ERSSKIFSASPLA

-42 KYLQMYH
+42 KYLQIYY
-49 SVTGGD
+49 SVTGGH
-55 VISGQDDKHNLR
+55 VVLAQDNKNNLR
-67 FVELQAQEI
+67 SVEWQAQEI
-76 KRTLLDV
+76 KRTLLAV

-88 QLQSNTKRWEA
+88 QLQFITRRWEA
-99 VADEILADVTKA
+99 VTDGMLADVTKA
-111 RHLLSSASDW
+111 RHLLSSVSDW
-121 LGLKVLVKRLDDDLD
+121 LRLKVLVKQLDDDIDL
-136 VISRAFDLLI
+136 ISRAFDLLI
-146 ATLQPYRNQTSI
+146 AKLQFYRNQTTI
-158 NSFIYRLIKLRADL
+158 NSFIDRFIKLRADL
-172 PKAISL
+172 PKAIFL

-198 QICHEK
+198 QICHKE

-216 LHGNDCHTNPSRQQA
+216 LHGNDCNTNPSRQEA

-236 GTALNTISLGSLIT
+236 GTALDTISLGSLIT

-257 KMFLSRDRDLVSTT
+257 KMFQSRDRDLVSTT

-283 KAMVKITGSELSFVI
+283 NAMVKINGSELSFVI
-298 SGDMFGGFDA
+298 SGDVFGKFDA

-340 SLLEKVIKNETTMAA
+340 SLLEKMIRNETTMAA
-355 IDATQRLA
+355 RDATQRLA
-363 YSHSAYIDAKRKA
+363 YSHSAYVDAKRKSD
-376 VFVKDVL
+376 FVKDVL

-390 DELKVCKE
+390 DKLKVWKE
-398 KADEELRLAR
+398 NAAEELRLAR

-413 AKLRFNSTFYFLE
+413 AKPQFNRTFYFLE
-426 NVRGYICE
+426 HVQGYICE

-461 ERQCNTV
+461 QRQCNTV
-468 DKPITINVIQREI
+468 DKPITINVIQKEI
-481 EKRSFTVPRYK
+481 EKRSFTVPTYQ

-505 KTVFKYARKGAQ
+505 KTVFKYALTGAQ
-517 IGKTIGKVLKG
+517 IGSTIGTVLKG
-528 PVGGAVGFVVG
+528 PVGSAVGFVVG

-586 KEVKCNGHTV
+586 KEVKCNGHTMR
-596 TAKPGGYGPPYQ
+596 AKPGGYGPPYQ

-620 DAKCIVDNEEC
+620 NPKCILDNEEC
-631 LLSMTELKFTLDAL
+631 LLSMTELKFTLNAL

-659 VERVQKATFSFEK
+659 VERVKKATFSFEK
-672 ARVLHKN
+672 ARVVHKN

-684 KQIEAHMKQKLSV
+684 KQIEAHMQQKLSV

-723 YSDNGKVVDVDDLQF
+723 SSDNGKVVDIDDMHF

-748 QIFVQSNAS
+748 QIVVQSNAS
-757 TLGGKQVPVRFFLNF
+757 TLSGKQVPVRFLLNF
-772 DQMQRSISSASKNIM
+772 DQMQRSVSSASKNII
-787 VDLFGGKHARKKRS
+787 VDLFGGKRARKKR
-801 TAEDS
+801 
-806 GGSTHSVHSS
+806 STHSVHSS
-816 FMDYQYACLFVN
+816 FMDYPYACLFVN

-833 FSYMFKSLHTLISS
+833 FSYMFKSLHTLINS
-847 VKGLHQDLTFGIH
+847 VKGLNQDLTIGIH
-860 DLEHLSQTM
+860 ELEHLSQTM

-877 ASKTANNYSK
+877 ASKTANNYGK

-1010 LDDSVLCGGSPSITS
+1010 LDESVLCGGSPSITS
-1025 SSQGEVIIFPGDSL
+1025 SSQGEVIIFPGESL

-1053 TWRRNG
+1053 TWRRND
-1059 KIISKSAY
+1059 KTISKSTFGA
-1067 GGFSIDAVTKDNE
+1067 FSIDAVTKDDE

-1088 NNKGSTLS
+1088 NNKGNTLS
-1096 NVTIVRIHSKPIITE
+1096 NVTIVRIHSKPVITE

-1146 KNASTITINETRPV
+1146 KNASTRINETRPV

-1228 QLCDGL
+1228 QLCDRL

-1248 SLATSLNLSTFS
+1248 ALATSLNLSTFR

-1274 YLLFTI
+1274 YLLFTV
-1280 DLDKDLLTDEN
+1280 DFDKDLLKDEN

-1298 AEAIAIGEARMV
+1298 TEAIAVGEARMV
-1310 ENLQKFNEDVLNK
+1310 ENLQKFNADVLNK

-1350 PEGQFLSGH
+1350 PEGQFLSGN

-1373 IDVLRITISFGST
+1373 IDVLRITISFGLTHSDT
-1386 KSSWFNIQRHTVRH
+1386 
-1400 PPQARTRLRRLSLSN
+1400 
-1415 EHTKRFKSRHLER
+1415 E

>member
-1 MASGFSDDCRVPQ
+1 MTVHVFSVNVAGITFLESGFSDDCRVPQ

-20 GRSSKLFRASPLA
+20 KRSSKLFRASPLA
-33 YIIRPDGGL
+33 YIIRPDDGL
-42 KYLQMYH
+42 KYLQIYH

-55 VISGQDDKHNLR
+55 VISAQDDSNNLR
-67 FVELQAQEI
+67 FVEWQAQEI

-88 QLQSNTKRWEA
+88 QLQSHTKRWEA
-99 VADEILADVTKA
+99 VADEMLADVTKA

-121 LGLKVLVKRLDDDLD
+121 LRLKVLVKQLDDDID
-136 VISRAFDLLI
+136 IISRAFDLLI
-146 ATLQPYRNQTSI
+146 AKLQPYRNQTSI
-158 NSFIYRLIKLRADL
+158 NSFINRFTKLRADF

-198 QICHEK
+198 QICHKE

-216 LHGNDCHTNPSRQQA
+216 LHGNDCHTTLSRQEA

-236 GTALNTISLGSLIT
+236 GTALDTISLGSLIT

-283 KAMVKITGSELSFVI
+283 NTMVKIIGRELSFVL
-298 SGDMFGGFDA
+298 SGDMFGEFDG
-308 LLNVTAQI
+308 LLNVIAQI

-340 SLLEKVIKNETTMAA
+340 SLLEKMIKNETTMAA
-355 IDATQRLA
+355 RDATQRLA
-363 YSHSAYIDAKRKA
+363 YSHSAYDDAKRKA
-376 VFVKDVL
+376 DFVKDVL

-390 DELKVCKE
+390 DKLKVWKE
-398 KADEELRLAR
+398 KAAEELRHAR
-408 LKYHL
+408 VKYHL
-413 AKLRFNSTFYFLE
+413 AKLRFNSTFYFRE
-426 NVRGYICE
+426 NVQGYICE

-461 ERQCNTV
+461 QRHCNTV
-468 DKPITINVIQREI
+468 DKPITINVVQKEI
-481 EKRSFTVPRYK
+481 EKRSFTVPTYQ

-505 KTVFKYARKGAQ
+505 KTVFKYALKGAQ
-517 IGKTIGKVLKG
+517 IGKTIGTMLKG

-546 GAFKKSIFGCSN
+546 GVFKKSIFGCSN

-620 DAKCIVDNEEC
+620 DPKCILDNEEC

-659 VERVQKATFSFEK
+659 VERVKKATFSFEK

-723 YSDNGKVVDVDDLQF
+723 SSDNGKVVDVDDLHF

-748 QIFVQSNAS
+748 QIVLQSNAS
-757 TLGGKQVPVRFFLNF
+757 TLSGKQVPVRFLLNF
-772 DQMQRSISSASKNIM
+772 DQIQRSISSASKSII

-801 TAEDS
+801 AAEDA
-806 GGSTHSVHSS
+806 GGYTHSVHSS
-816 FMDYQYACLFVN
+816 FMDYPYACLFVN

-847 VKGLHQDLTFGIH
+847 VKGFHQDLTFGIH
-860 DLEHLSQTM
+860 DLARLSQTM

-877 ASKTANNYSK
+877 VSKTANNYSK
-887 EYLNSSFVTGFLEV
+887 EYLNSSFITGFLEV
-901 IQVLKDENIKL
+901 IEVLKDENIKM

-928 AFLEVYTLEK
+928 AFLEVYTLGK

-953 FEGAKEFYEFESS
+953 FEGAKQFYEFEGS

-1010 LDDSVLCGGSPSITS
+1010 LDDCVLCGGSPSITS
-1025 SSQGEVIIFPGDSL
+1025 SSQGEVIIFAGESL
-1039 SLNCSAKTEEILTY
+1039 SLNCIAKTEEILTY

-1059 KIISKSAY
+1059 KTISKSTFGA
-1067 GGFSIDAVTKDNE
+1067 FSIDAVTKDDE

-1088 NNKGSTLS
+1088 NNKGNTLS
-1096 NVTIVRIHSKPIITE
+1096 NVTIVRIHSKPVITE

-1131 ATAEPLPTFQ
+1131 ATAEPLPIFQ

-1146 KNASTITINETRPV
+1146 KNASTIRINETRPV
-1160 LYIADPHLYQEGYYF
+1160 LYIADPRLNQEGYYF

-1248 SLATSLNLSTFS
+1248 SLAASLNLSTFS
-1260 VSDLTYYSENTSKP
+1260 VSDLTYYSENRSKP

-1280 DLDKDLLTDEN
+1280 DLNKDLLKGEN

-1298 AEAIAIGEARMV
+1298 AEAIALGEARMV
-1310 ENLQKFNEDVLNK
+1310 ENLQKFNAEVLSK

-1331 TTLLVEPG
+1331 NTLLVEPG

-1386 KSSWFNIQRHTVRH
+1386 HTDT
-1400 PPQARTRLRRLSLSN
+1400 Q
-1415 EHTKRFKSRHLER
+1415 

>member
-1 MASGFSDDCRVPQ
+1 MFSLSMSGVTFLASGFSDDCQVPQ

-20 GRSSKLFRASPLA
+20 ERSSKIFSASPLA

-42 KYLQMYH
+42 KYLQIYY
-49 SVTGGD
+49 SVTGGH
-55 VISGQDDKHNLR
+55 VVSAQDNKNNLR
-67 FVELQAQEI
+67 FVEWQAQEI
-76 KRTLLDV
+76 KRTLLAV

-88 QLQSNTKRWEA
+88 QLQFITRRWEA
-99 VADEILADVTKA
+99 VADEMLADVTKA

-121 LGLKVLVKRLDDDLD
+121 LELKVLVKQLDDDLD
-136 VISRAFDLLI
+136 ITSRAFDLLI
-146 ATLQPYRNQTSI
+146 AKLQPYRNQTRV
-158 NSFIYRLIKLRADL
+158 NSFIQSFIKLRADL

-198 QICHEK
+198 QICHKE
-204 LCFANIDSSIWS
+204 LCFTNIDSSIWS
-216 LHGNDCHTNPSRQQA
+216 LNGSDCHTNPSRQET

-257 KMFLSRDRDLVSTT
+257 EMFLSRDHDLVSTT
-271 FEGVV
+271 FKAVV
-276 HLLGMKK
+276 HLLGIKK
-283 KAMVKITGSELSFVI
+283 HAMVKIAGSELSFVI
-298 SGDMFGGFDA
+298 SGNMFGGFDA
-308 LLNVTAQI
+308 MLNVTAQI
-316 DNVVDWDSIV
+316 DNVIDWDSIV

-340 SLLEKVIKNETTMAA
+340 SLLEKMIRNETTMAA
-355 IDATQRLA
+355 RDATQRLA
-363 YSHSAYIDAKRKA
+363 YSHSAYVDAKRKA
-376 VFVKDVL
+376 DFVKDVL

-390 DELKVCKE
+390 DKLKVWKE
-398 KADEELRLAR
+398 KAAEELRHAR

-413 AKLRFNSTFYFLE
+413 AKHRFNSTFYFRE
-426 NVRGYICE
+426 NVQGYICE

-461 ERQCNTV
+461 QRQCNTV

-481 EKRSFTVPRYK
+481 EKRSFTVPTYK
-492 TVYTGNCRSGISI
+492 TVHNSNCKWSKYTGI
-505 KTVFKYARKGAQ
+505 KGFFVG
-517 IGKTIGKVLKG
+517 LKEL
-528 PVGGAVGFVVG
+528 
-539 GVIGGIV
+539 
-546 GAFKKSIFGCSN
+546 IFGCSD
-558 TYEKVPAEPQIVE
+558 TSKKVPAEPQIVE
-571 YDHKIYKVKSVEQII
+571 YDQKIYKVKSVEQII
-586 KEVKCNGHTV
+586 KEVKCNGHTMR
-596 TAKPGGYGPPYQ
+596 TKPGGYGPPYQ
-608 CCKQYGCETKVM
+608 CCKQYGCKTKVM
-620 DAKCIVDNEEC
+620 DRRCILGNEKC

-659 VERVQKATFSFEK
+659 VEKVKEATFSFEK
-672 ARVLHKN
+672 IRVLHKN

-684 KQIEAHMKQKLSV
+684 KHIEALLKQKLSV

-708 RRIVDFGLKI
+708 RRIVDFGLQI
-718 AQAMN
+718 AQVMN
-723 YSDNGKVVDVDDLQF
+723 SSDNGRVVEVDELHF

-748 QIFVQSNAS
+748 QIVLQTNAS
-757 TLGGKQVPVRFFLNF
+757 TPGGKKVPVRFLLDF
-772 DQMQRSISSASKNIM
+772 DQVERSISSASKDII
-787 VDLFGGKHARKKRS
+787 VDLFGGKRARRKRS
-801 TAEDS
+801 AAEEE
-806 GGSTHSVHSS
+806 STHSLHSDG
-816 FMDYQYACLFVN
+816 FTDYPYVCLFVN
-828 NTNLY
+828 NTHLY

-847 VKGLHQDLTFGIH
+847 VKVLNQQLTFGIQG
-860 DLEHLSQTM
+860 LEQLSQTM
-869 NATGSFSN
+869 NATGSLSN
-877 ASKTANNYSK
+877 ASKIASNFSN
-887 EYLNSSFVTGFLEV
+887 EYLNSSFITGFLEV
-901 IQVLKDENIKL
+901 IQVLKDENIKM
-912 MNGSS
+912 MNDSS

-938 GFEECSGTQDCIKYF
+938 GFEECSGTQDCIIYF
-953 FEGAKEFYEFESS
+953 FDGAKEFYEFENS

-976 PRLEIVIQS
+976 PQLQNVIQS
-985 LTTKALSMEEAEQAL
+985 LTTKALSMEEAEQ
-1000 ILADH
+1000 ILVHADH

-1025 SSQGEVIIFPGDSL
+1025 SSQGEVIIFPGDNL

-1096 NVTIVRIHSKPIITE
+1096 NVTIVKIHSKPVITE
-1111 HPQPHRVVFRSQIPV
+1111 HPQPQRVVFRSQIPV

-1131 ATAEPLPTFQ
+1131 ATAEPSPTFQ
-1141 WFFQS
+1141 WFFQTTTS
-1146 KNASTITINETRPV
+1146 SVIRINETRPV
-1160 LYIADPHLYQEGYYF
+1160 LYIADPRLNQEGYHF

-1222 SSAPDS
+1222 SSTLDS

-1248 SLATSLNLSTFS
+1248 SLATSLNLSTS
-1260 VSDLTYYSENTSKP
+1260 SISGLTYYSEHTSKL
-1274 YLLFTI
+1274 YLSFVIDFEKELPKDENFTI
-1280 DLDKDLLTDEN
+1280 
-1291 LTTFTKV
+1291 FTKV
-1298 AEAIAIGEARMV
+1298 AEAIAIADARMV
-1310 ENLQKFNEDVLNK
+1310 EKLQKFNSDVLSR

-1331 TTLLVEPG
+1331 TTLIGEPG

-1350 PEGQFLSGH
+1350 PETQFLSEQ

-1367 STLVTL
+1367 LLTLVTFL
-1373 IDVLRITISFGST
+1373 IYVLNRTIS
-1386 KSSWFNIQRHTVRH
+1386 
-1400 PPQARTRLRRLSLSN
+1400 
-1415 EHTKRFKSRHLER
+1415 